1 MKKKYFDLPMIS
13 SKQIILAS
21 ELLVQL
27 LKKGSI
33 FEHTFLNKPDVQLP
47 VTKILTVLS
56 PESESSFDLFKINK
70 WRKQVNKIIHA
81 QYHDSPL
88 NEMQV

>member
-1 MKKKYFDLPMIS
+1 MIS

-70 WRKQVNKIIHA
+70 WRKQVSKIIHA

>member
-47 VTKILTVLS
+47 VTRILTVLS
-56 PESESSFDLFKINK
+56 LESVSSFDLFKINK
-70 WRKQVNKIIHA
+70 
-81 QYHDSPL
+81 
-88 NEMQV
+88 

>member
-21 ELLVQL
+21 ELHVQL

-33 FEHTFLNKPDVQLP
+33 FEQTFLNKPDVQLP
-47 VTKILTVLS
+47 VTRILTVLS
-56 PESESSFDLFKINK
+56 PESVSSFDLFKINK
-70 WRKQVNKIIHA
+70 
-81 QYHDSPL
+81 
-88 NEMQV
+88 

>member
-33 FEHTFLNKPDVQLP
+33 FEQTFLNKPDVQLP
-47 VTKILTVLS
+47 VTRILTVLS
-56 PESESSFDLFKINK
+56 PESVSSFDLFKINK
-70 WRKQVNKIIHA
+70 
-81 QYHDSPL
+81 
-88 NEMQV
+88 